1 MFPWCEQA
9 RQLVGPGILEHSRL
23 WRRLATAASTSS
35 RFPSTGIPRRRCGG
49 GTMEVLYPHCA
60 GLDVH
65 KDTVVACVRHM
76 ATGSVERE
84 VRTFKT
90 TTKDLLALSDWL
102 AEHGCTHV
110 AMEGTG
116 VYLKPGWHI
125 LADGEFQ
132 LVLANAAH
140 VKNVPGRKT
149 DVSDAEWLVDLLAHG
164 LIRASFVPDT
174 PTQELRALL
183 RTRKQLV
190 REQSSH
196 VLRVQK
202 TLEDANIKLDSVL
215 TDLMGK
221 SGRAIIEALIAG
233 ETNPVKLAGLADRR
247 GKASPEK
254 FREALLGP
262 VPKDHLFLLRLHL
275 NQIDAL
281 DAAMATLDAQVG
293 ANLGPFRIAVELIGS
308 IPGIKNLGA
317 HVIVSEIGID
327 MSRFPSAAHL
337 ISWACICPRNDES
350 AGKRRSNRV
359 RKGGTWLKTTLVQCA
374 WAAVKKKDSY
384 LQAQFYR
391 IKARRGPKKAIMAVV
406 ASILTT
412 IYHMLKDGTM
422 YKDLGRNHFE
432 RRSSDQQKNRLVK
445 RLADL
450 GYAVEI
456 KPLATTA

>member
-1 MFPWCEQA
+1 ME
-9 RQLVGPGILEHSRL
+9 LLH
-23 WRRLATAASTSS
+23 
-35 RFPSTGIPRRRCGG
+35 RRC
-49 GTMEVLYPHCA
+49 C

-65 KDTVVACVRHM
+65 KETVVACLRLVSDGKV
-76 ATGSVERE
+76 TTE
-84 VRTFKT
+84 VRTFQT
-90 TTKDLLALSDWL
+90 TTADLLRLSEWL
-102 AEHGCTHV
+102 AANECTHV
-110 AMEGTG
+110 AMAATG
-116 VYLKPGWHI
+116 VYWKPVWHI
-125 LADGEFQ
+125 LDDGEFA

-149 DVSDAEWLVDLLAHG
+149 DVNDAMWLAELLAHG
-164 LIRASFVPDT
+164 LIRASFVPDAQ
-174 PTQELRALL
+174 TQEMRNLL

-247 GKASPEK
+247 VKGSPEE
-254 FREALLGP
+254 FREALRGR
-262 VPKDHLFLLRLHL
+262 VTKHHRFLLRLHL

-281 DAAMATLDAQVG
+281 DAAMATLDAQVE
-293 ANLGPFRIAVELIGS
+293 ANLGPFRTAVELIGS

-350 AGKRRSNRV
+350 AGKRRSNRL
-359 RKGGTWLKTTLVQCA
+359 RKGAAWLKTTLVQCA
-374 WAAVKKKDSY
+374 WAAVKKKNSY

-391 IKARRGPKKAIMAVV
+391 IKVRRGPKKAIMAVA
-406 ASILTT
+406 ASILTA

-422 YKDLGRNHFE
+422 YQDLGCNHFD
-432 RRSSDQQKNRLVK
+432 RRSTDQQKNRLVK
-445 RLADL
+445 RLTDL
-450 GYAVEI
+450 GCAVEI
-456 KPLATTA
+456 KPLAA

>member
-1 MFPWCEQA
+1 ME
-9 RQLVGPGILEHSRL
+9 LLH
-23 WRRLATAASTSS
+23 
-35 RFPSTGIPRRRCGG
+35 RRC
-49 GTMEVLYPHCA
+49 C

-65 KDTVVACVRHM
+65 KETVVACLRLVSDGKV
-76 ATGSVERE
+76 TTE
-84 VRTFKT
+84 VRTFQT
-90 TTKDLLALSDWL
+90 TTADLLRLSEWL
-102 AEHGCTHV
+102 AANECTHV
-110 AMEGTG
+110 AMEATG
-116 VYLKPGWHI
+116 VYWKPVWRI
-125 LADGEFQ
+125 LDDGEFT

-149 DVSDAEWLVDLLAHG
+149 DINDAMWLAELLAHG
-164 LIRASFVPDT
+164 LIRASFVPDAQ
-174 PTQELRALL
+174 TQEMRNLL

-247 GKASPEK
+247 VKASFEE
-254 FREALLGP
+254 FREALRGR
-262 VPKDHLFLLRLHL
+262 VTKHHRFLLRLHL

-281 DAAMATLDAQVG
+281 DAAMATLDTQVE
-293 ANLGPFRIAVELIGS
+293 ANLGPFRTAVELIGS

-422 YKDLGRNHFE
+422 YKDLGRNHFD

-445 RLADL
+445 RLLDL

-456 KPLATTA
+456 KPLAATA